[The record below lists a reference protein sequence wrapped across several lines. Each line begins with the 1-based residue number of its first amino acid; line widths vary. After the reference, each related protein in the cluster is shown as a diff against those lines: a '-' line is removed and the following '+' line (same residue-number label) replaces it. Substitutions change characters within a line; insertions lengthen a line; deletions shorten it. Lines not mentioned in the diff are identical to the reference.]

1 MSEPV
6 KKRVIEVT
14 QNINSVSV
22 THINSNVTISDS
34 GIQGPKGDTGTTG
47 AKGDTGSTGATGAKG
62 DTGSQGPIGPA
73 GPSGTN
79 YTFEQQSDS
88 ASWVVDHNLGYR
100 PAVTVQ
106 DYGKITIEGELNYI
120 DANRLNITFSESISG
135 YAYLS

>member
-6 KKRVIEVT
+6 KKRVVEVNQT
-14 QNINSVSV
+14 LNSVSV

-34 GIQGPKGDTGTTG
+34 GIQGPKGETG
-47 AKGDTGSTGATGAKG
+47 AAGAN
-62 DTGSQGPIGPA
+62 
-73 GPSGTN
+73 GTN
-79 YTFEQQSDS
+79 GINGGNFTFEQQSDS
-88 ASWVVDHNLGYR
+88 ASWVVNHNLGYR